1 MKSESSSKIEP
12 EPNPVRASWDW
23 LLKPLVSSG
32 PSASSD
38 ARTRLLAWFLVVVMA
53 VAIALLIL
61 VLLVDLPEDDRRRY
75 LSFVLGL
82 VALVALAY
90 SLNRAGHYPM
100 AAGLVVA
107 GALLGPWASVLTDP
121 SILHGDFVPLTYVIL
136 SVLLSSILLSPKIT
150 TALAGMQM
158 LALLLIASNNPAT
171 ASVNWPGFLVLVFLV
186 SVLGIV
192 SGVIVQRNLEQMDLR
207 NRELAESAESFR
219 ELSVRD
225 HVTQLFN
232 RRYLEETL
240 AREIQRSGR
249 SHHPIGVIM
258 FDIDQF
264 KQVNDRWGH
273 AAGDAVLQE
282 IGRCAK
288 LHIRGGDIACR
299 YGGDEFVLVLPETS
313 RVATR
318 KRAEQLREAIRQLE
332 QDYDGEEL
340 GPITI
345 TLGVAN
351 YPTHGSTGEELLK
364 SADKALYR
372 AKSEGGN
379 QVNVAGP
386 EPGTR

>member
-12 EPNPVRASWDW
+12 EPNPVRATWDW

-90 SLNRAGHYPM
+90 CLNRAGHYPM
-100 AAGLVVA
+100 AAGVVVA

-158 LALLLIASNNPAT
+158 LALLLIASKNPAT
-171 ASVNWPGFLVLVFLV
+171 ASVNWPGFLVLIFLI
-186 SVLGIV
+186 SVLGII
-192 SGVIVQRNLEQMDLR
+192 SGVIVQRNLEQMNLR
-207 NRELAESAESFR
+207 NRELKESAESYR

-225 HVTQLFN
+225 HMTQLFN

-240 AREIQRSGR
+240 AREIQRSDR
-249 SHHPIGVIM
+249 SHHPIGVVM

-313 RVATR
+313 RIATR
-318 KRAEQLREAIRQLE
+318 KRAEQLRETVRQLE
-332 QDYDGEEL
+332 KEYEGQDL
-340 GPITI
+340 GTITI
-345 TLGVAN
+345 SLGVAS
-351 YPTHGSTGEELLK
+351 YPTQGSTGEELLK
-364 SADKALYR
+364 AADKALYR

-379 QVNVAGP
+379 RLAVGN
-386 EPGTR
+386 